1 VVGPAVILQGCSSAR
16 IALDGRPRR
25 PVLEFL
31 RQPSLLHLASNCASE
46 MGPFCRHATSSHLN
60 HLVLLLGR
68 LLRMKTASSSY
79 GRDGRV
85 LFGWLVLAEI
95 SIGFVNSVQGRGM
108 DGWHPLQDD

>member
-1 VVGPAVILQGCSSAR
+1 
-16 IALDGRPRR
+16 
-25 PVLEFL
+25 
-31 RQPSLLHLASNCASE
+31 
-46 MGPFCRHATSSHLN
+46 
-60 HLVLLLGR
+60 